1 MSQPQAHQDVPTHL
15 THLPEGPFALIR
27 RGAEA
32 EVDLLT
38 GDAFERYPALAD
50 LPTEDADTLLALVPY
65 RQLIERGEECHDDHA
80 PLLALRVSKRSR
92 LPIAALPPAVAPVLR
107 DGAFDV
113 DDEAYGVSVKRV
125 LDEEIGAGEGSNFV
139 LRRTF
144 VGHCVEKADGEAD
157 GARQTAYGAFRAL
170 LERER
175 NAYWTF
181 LIDTGEGLLVGAT
194 PERHVSLADGVAV
207 MNPISGT
214 LREPPATAARERVME
229 FLGDAKERDEL
240 AMVVDEELKMLAE
253 VGDLGGRV
261 RGPFLKEMTNLAHT
275 EYYIE
280 ARTTM
285 DPRLILRTTMFAPT
299 ATGSPIRNAFRVIKR
314 HERGGRGY
322 YAGVAALIER
332 DAAGAP
338 TMDAPLLLRVAYVD
352 YDGTV
357 RVPVGAT
364 LVRGSDPYEEVR
376 ETYAKAAGVLRAFG
390 VQVEARNSGI
400 TGITEVAGGAGAA
413 MGIAGI
419 SDGAAGDGLF
429 GLDEHDAA
437 ADYRAASPASPAATR
452 GSATSPVPRTR
463 PWSDDPE
470 IADLLAARNEG
481 LSPFWLTEH
490 EPADLVDPALAG
502 RSVLIVDNE
511 DAFTSMLAVEL
522 RALGM
527 DTIRIGHDELP
538 DPGAF
543 DLVLLGP
550 GPGDPRDVATPR
562 IRAVRELAKRLIDL
576 RKPTLGLC
584 LGHQALAAALGL
596 ELVRL
601 PAPMQGTQVE
611 LDLFGRTERVAFYNS
626 YAARL
631 PEYLVLETVPIPGT
645 GLAAALRGPSFTG
658 LQFHPESVLTM
669 DGLGILGREIR
680 RLLER

>member
-1 MSQPQAHQDVPTHL
+1 MAHQEHQSHEDRPGHQNRAGHQARPGQQDRAGHQDLDGRQGHPGHPAQL
-15 THLPEGPFALIR
+15 TALPEPPFALIR
-27 RGAEA
+27 RGAEDDV
-32 EVDLLT
+32 EVLT
-38 GDAFERYPALAD
+38 GQAFEQFPALAD
-50 LPTEDADTLLALVPY
+50 LPTDDTLLVLVPY
-65 RQLIERGEECHDDHA
+65 RQLTERGDECHDDHA
-80 PLLALRVSKRSR
+80 PLLALRVAGRSR
-92 LPIAALPPAVAPVLR
+92 LPIAQLPAATPPTLH

-113 DDEAYGVSVKRV
+113 DDEAYGASVKRV

-144 VGHCVEKADGEAD
+144 VGHCDA
-157 GARQTAYGAFRAL
+157 ARETAYGAFRAL
-170 LERER
+170 LASER

-214 LREPPATAARERVME
+214 LREPPATASRERVLE
-229 FLGDAKERDEL
+229 FLADAKEREEL

-322 YAGVAALIER
+322 YAGVAALIGQ
-332 DAAGAP
+332 DAAGKP
-338 TMDAPLLLRVAYVD
+338 TMDAPLLLRVAYVG

-390 VQVEARNSGI
+390 VQ
-400 TGITEVAGGAGAA
+400 
-413 MGIAGI
+413 
-419 SDGAAGDGLF
+419 F
-429 GLDEHDAA
+429 G
-437 ADYRAASPASPAATR
+437 AASPAARRDVAPAA
-452 GSATSPVPRTR
+452 ARTA
-463 PWSDDPE
+463 PWSEDRE
-470 IADLLAARNEG
+470 IAGLLTARNEG
-481 LSPFWLTEH
+481 LSPFWLNEH
-490 EPADLVDPALAG
+490 EPADLVDPVLDG

-511 DAFTSMLAVEL
+511 DAFTSMLTVEL
-522 RALGM
+522 RALGLR
-527 DTIRIGHDELP
+527 TTRVAHDELP
-538 DPGAF
+538 DPNAF

-550 GPGDPRDVATPR
+550 GPGDPRDLASPR
-562 IRAVRELAKRLIDL
+562 IRAVRTLAKQLIDM

-584 LGHQALAAALGL
+584 LGHQALAGELGL

-601 PAPMQGTQVE
+601 PTPMQGTQVQ
-611 LDLFGRTERVAFYNS
+611 LDLFGSTERVAFYNS

-631 PEYLVLETVPIPGT
+631 PEYLVLDCVPIPET
-645 GLAAALRGPSFTG
+645 RLAAALRGPSFTG
-658 LQFHPESVLTM
+658 LQFHPESVLTL
-669 DGLGILGREIR
+669 DGLGILSREIR

>member
-1 MSQPQAHQDVPTHL
+1 MTQAQAQAAQDPQDPQKPPAP
-15 THLPEGPFALIR
+15 LPAAPFALIR

-32 EVDLLT
+32 EVEVLT
-38 GDAFERYPALAD
+38 GAAFKQYPALAD
-50 LPTEDADTLLALVPY
+50 LPAPDDGDLLVLVPY
-65 RQLIERGEECHDDHA
+65 RQLTERGDECHDDHA
-80 PLLALRVSKRSR
+80 PLLALPVTGRSR
-92 LPIAALPPAVAPVLR
+92 VAVADLPAAATPVLR

-113 DDEAYGVSVKRV
+113 DDDTYGAAVKRV
-125 LDEEIGAGEGSNFV
+125 LDEEIGGGEGSNFV

-144 VGHCVEKADGEAD
+144 VGHCDA
-157 GARQTAYGAFRAL
+157 ARETAYGAFRTL
-170 LERER
+170 LAGER

-181 LIDTGEGLLVGAT
+181 LIDTGESLMVGAT
-194 PERHVSLADGVAV
+194 PERHVSLADGIAV

-214 LREPPATAARERVME
+214 LREAPATAPRERVLE
-229 FLGDAKERDEL
+229 FLADPKERDEL

-261 RGPFLKEMTNLAHT
+261 RGPFLKEMANLAHT

-314 HERGGRGY
+314 HEQGGRGY
-322 YAGVAALIER
+322 YAGVAALIGQ

-364 LVRGSDPYEEVR
+364 LVRGSDPFEEVR

-390 VQVEARNSGI
+390 VRFGARNIGI
-400 TGITEVAGGAGAA
+400 EGIGAAGGAAPGTISALGGSGGDAGTAVAA
-413 MGIAGI
+413 
-419 SDGAAGDGLF
+419 
-429 GLDEHDAA
+429 
-437 ADYRAASPASPAATR
+437 
-452 GSATSPVPRTR
+452 PVARTA
-463 PWSDDPE
+463 PWSEDAE
-470 IADLLAARNEG
+470 VAAVMAARNEG
-481 LSPFWLTEH
+481 LSPFWLNEH
-490 EPADLVDPALAG
+490 DPADLADPSLTR

-511 DAFTSMLAVEL
+511 DAFTSMVAVEL
-522 RALGM
+522 RALGLAV
-527 DTIRIGHDELP
+527 TRAAYDELP
-538 DPGAF
+538 DPAGF

-550 GPGDPRDVATPR
+550 GPGDPRNLASPR
-562 IRAVRELAKRLIDL
+562 IRKVRELAKQLIDL
-576 RKPTLGLC
+576 RRPTLGLC
-584 LGHQALAAALGL
+584 LGHQALAGELGL

-601 PAPMQGTQVE
+601 PAAMQGTQVE
-611 LDLFGRTERVAFYNS
+611 LDLFGRTEKVAFYNS

-631 PEYLVLETVPIPGT
+631 PEYLVLECVPIPGT

-680 RLLER
+680 RLLAR

>member
-1 MSQPQAHQDVPTHL
+1 MAHQNHPTQL
-15 THLPEGPFALIR
+15 TDIPDGPFALIR
-27 RGAEA
+27 RGAET
-32 EVDLLT
+32 EVELLT
-38 GDAFERYPALAD
+38 GQAFEQFPALAD
-50 LPTEDADTLLALVPY
+50 LPTEDTLLVLVPY
-65 RQLIERGEECHDDHA
+65 RQLTERGDECHDDHA
-80 PLLALRVSKRSR
+80 PLLALRVTGRSR
-92 LPIAALPPAVAPVLR
+92 SPISQLPPAAAPVLR

-113 DDEAYGVSVKRV
+113 DDEVYGASVKRV

-139 LRRTF
+139 VRRTF
-144 VGHCVEKADGEAD
+144 VGHCDA
-157 GARQTAYGAFRAL
+157 ARETAYGAFRVL
-170 LERER
+170 LASER

-181 LIDTGEGLLVGAT
+181 LIDTGEGLMVGAT
-194 PERHVSLADGVAV
+194 PERHVSLADGIAV

-214 LREPPATAARERVME
+214 LREPPATAPRERLLE
-229 FLGDAKERDEL
+229 FLGDAKEREEL

-322 YAGVAALIER
+322 YAGVAALIGR
-332 DAAGAP
+332 DAAGSP

-390 VQVEARNSGI
+390 VRFGARNAGI
-400 TGITEVAGGAGAA
+400 EGIGDGVAGATTGAVAGAMA
-413 MGIAGI
+413 STVAGTI
-419 SDGAAGDGLF
+419 SPPAGRQ
-429 GLDEHDAA
+429 A
-437 ADYRAASPASPAATR
+437 
-452 GSATSPVPRTR
+452 

-470 IADLLAARNEG
+470 VAALLAARNEN
-481 LSPFWLTEH
+481 LSPFWLNEH
-490 EPADLVDPALAG
+490 DPAELADPVLAG
-502 RSVLIVDNE
+502 HKVLIVDNE

-522 RALGM
+522 RSLGLE
-527 DTIRIGHDELP
+527 TVRVPHDELP
-538 DPGAF
+538 DLAGF
-543 DLVLLGP
+543 DVVLLGP
-550 GPGDPRDVATPR
+550 GPGDPRDLASPR
-562 IRAVRELAKRLIDL
+562 IRAVRTLAKQLIDL

-584 LGHQALAAALGL
+584 LGHQALAGALGL

-601 PAPMQGTQVE
+601 STPMQGTQVE
-611 LDLFGRTERVAFYNS
+611 LDLFGRAERVAFYNS

-631 PEYLVLETVPIPGT
+631 PEYLVLECVPIPET

-658 LQFHPESVLTM
+658 LQFHPESVLTL
-669 DGLGILGREIR
+669 DGPGILGRELR

>member
-1 MSQPQAHQDVPTHL
+1 MAHQDTAQRDTAHQDTAQQDFPTR
-15 THLPEGPFALIR
+15 LPAGPFALIR

-32 EVDLLT
+32 EVELLT
-38 GDAFERYPALAD
+38 GSAFEQFSALAD
-50 LPTEDADTLLALVPY
+50 LPTENSDALLALVPY
-65 RQLIERGEECHDDHA
+65 RQLMERGDECHDDHA
-80 PLLALRVSKRSR
+80 PLLAMRITGRLRCAVSE
-92 LPIAALPPAVAPVLR
+92 LPAATPPVLR

-113 DDEAYGVSVKRV
+113 DDEAYGASVKRV
-125 LDEEIGAGEGSNFV
+125 LDEEIGAGEGANFV

-144 VGHCVEKADGEAD
+144 VGHCDS
-157 GARQTAYGAFRAL
+157 ARDTAYGAFRAL

-181 LIDTGEGLLVGAT
+181 LIDTGEGLMVGAT
-194 PERHVSLADGVAV
+194 PERHVSLSGGVAV

-214 LREPPATAARERVME
+214 LREAPATASRERVVA
-229 FLGDAKERDEL
+229 FLEDAKERDEL

-338 TMDAPLLLRVAYVD
+338 SMDAPLLLRVAYVGN
-352 YDGTV
+352 DGTV

-390 VQVEARNSGI
+390 VDFGAQAGLAARS
-400 TGITEVAGGAGAA
+400 TV
-413 MGIAGI
+413 
-419 SDGAAGDGLF
+419 
-429 GLDEHDAA
+429 AA
-437 ADYRAASPASPAATR
+437 ADA
-452 GSATSPVPRTR
+452 PVRTA
-463 PWSDDPE
+463 PWSEDPE
-470 IADLLAARNEG
+470 IAGLLSARNAN
-481 LSPFWLTEH
+481 LSPFWLDEH
-490 EPADLVDPALAG
+490 EPADLVDPVLAG
-502 RSVLIVDNE
+502 RRVLIIDNE

-522 RALGM
+522 RALGLA
-527 DTIRIGHDELP
+527 TTRVAHDEVP
-538 DPGAF
+538 DHGDY

-550 GPGDPRDVATPR
+550 GPGDPRDVSSPR
-562 IRAVRELAKRLIDL
+562 IASVRDLAKTLID
-576 RKPTLGLC
+576 RRTPTLGLC
-584 LGHQALAAALGL
+584 LGHEALAAALGL

-601 PAPMQGTQVE
+601 PTPMQGTQVE
-611 LDLFGRTERVAFYNS
+611 LDLFGTTERVAFYNS
-626 YAARL
+626 YAARM
-631 PEYLVLETVPIPGT
+631 PEFLVLEAVEIPGT
-645 GLAAALRGPSFTG
+645 SLNAALRGPSFTG
-658 LQFHPESVLTM
+658 LQFHPESVLTT

-680 RLLER
+680 RLLDR